1 MYYGFEELLL
11 STLLFWWQQLKP
23 DLSTPVR
30 DENSPLLYKKLCS
43 TGDGLGYIEKM
54 RLSDP
59 HFFTEKGRYRLGK
72 AYEELLLK
80 SVLSTAT
87 EVNAPKDPIRL
98 SDILDLC
105 ENKLYQDPRDTVY
118 GTLALA
124 DWRNATTLTLDGD
137 GLQIT
142 DCVLKADYTK
152 TPFDLAKELLSYL
165 TSTTLVRC
173 CKS

>member
-1 MYYGFEELLL
+1 MCLN
-11 STLLFWWQQLKP
+11 
-23 DLSTPVR
+23 DR
-30 DENSPLLYKKLCS
+30 D
-43 TGDGLGYIEKM
+43 
-54 RLSDP
+54 
-59 HFFTEKGRYRLGK
+59 FFTEKGRYRLGK

-87 EVNAPKDPIRL
+87 EVNAPKDPISL

-105 ENKLYQDPRDTVY
+105 KNKLCQDLRDTVY

-137 GLQIT
+137 VLQIT

-152 TPFDLAKELLSYL
+152 TPFDLAKELLPYFNDIGQMLQILKMLKILQADISISDDIVRRSHVSSSIHMEYDEYVWSMVKL
-165 TSTTLVRC
+165 STQKHVQV
-173 CKS
+173 

>member
-1 MYYGFEELLL
+1 MYIRDDLLL
-11 STLLFWWQQLKP
+11 DSFPLYRIHHCLPCTYGQSIAPLH
-23 DLSTPVR
+23 TPVR

-87 EVNAPKDPIRL
+87 EVNALKDPIRL

-105 ENKLYQDPRDTVY
+105 KNKLCQDLRDTVY

-137 GLQIT
+137 ILHNNRSRT
-142 DCVLKADYTK
+142 EA
-152 TPFDLAKELLSYL
+152 
-165 TSTTLVRC
+165 
-173 CKS
+173 